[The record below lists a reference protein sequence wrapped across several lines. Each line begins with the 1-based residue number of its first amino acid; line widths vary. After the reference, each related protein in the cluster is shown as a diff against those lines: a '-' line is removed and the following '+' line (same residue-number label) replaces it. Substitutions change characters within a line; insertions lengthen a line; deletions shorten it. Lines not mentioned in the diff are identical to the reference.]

1 MQLPSVD
8 RQSGLRLSGADLVS
22 SSGQK
27 VIPVPPVNPAVAS
40 ASPGVVNRISDSAA
54 QASASASRVYTSVSD
69 PAQRG
74 SEAATSPKD
83 WTIQRP
89 KPEKVQFPPPEPIS
103 KMLLEFVQSMWRAS
117 GSAVEIAQAQNQNA
131 QLNRNNPIAAAG
143 ALAKEN
149 LTYSPSKI
157 KKNESL

>member
-1 MQLPSVD
+1 M
-8 RQSGLRLSGADLVS
+8 AAS
-22 SSGQK
+22 SNGQK
-27 VIPVPPVNPAVAS
+27 VIPVPPVNQAPS
-40 ASPGVVNRISDSAA
+40 AATPSVVNKISESAV
-54 QASASASRVYTSVSD
+54 QSNKIYTPVSD

-89 KPEKVQFPPPEPIS
+89 VPEKVEIPPPEPLS

-117 GSAVEIAQAQNQNA
+117 GSVIEIAQAQNQNN
-131 QLNRNNPIAAAG
+131 QVNQNNPAAAQG
-143 ALAKEN
+143 ELAKEV

-157 KKNESL
+157 KKNEKL